1 MKVFFD
7 KIASATRNAR
17 VQRESI
23 LTREV
28 AAEEGRVIAVRVRGT
43 KSVYNTVEDLHGR
56 MIPLNDGDLLAGVLG
71 ARRALRGYAGVVP
84 EKVQAGDLLDILN
97 LGGVIGRCT
106 SANIELGPPL
116 KAEVLGSVLSF
127 PVLGERTGVP
137 ATIRENAVPWA
148 ARLAP
153 SAPVIYVAGTCM
165 NSGKTFACGE
175 IIRHLTRRGYR
186 VCGAKLT
193 GVSLLRDTLS
203 MCDLGAVRSL
213 FFNDAGVVS
222 TTDKVSVPVAKGL
235 LNALN
240 AEEPDVLVVE
250 LGDGILGDYG
260 VQAILADAELMG
272 AGTAH
277 VLCANDPVGAWG
289 AAELY
294 RSKYGRL
301 PDVVAGPA
309 TDNAVGRDYIEGQ
322 LGLRAIN
329 ARLDHARLGEALE
342 SIVFGE
348 AAKASPAP
356 APEAARTAA

>member
-17 VQRESI
+17 VQRESR

-28 AAEEGRVIAVRVRGT
+28 VAEEGRVIAVRVRGT
-43 KSVYNTVEDLHGR
+43 KSVYNTVEDVHGR
-56 MIPLNDGDLLAGVLG
+56 MILLNDGDLLAGVLG
-71 ARRALRGYAGVVP
+71 TRRALRGYAGVVP
-84 EKVQAGDLLDILN
+84 ERVQAGDLLDILN

-106 SANIELGPPL
+106 SANIELGQPL

-137 ATIRENAVPWA
+137 ATIQENAVPWA
-148 ARLAP
+148 RHLAP
-153 SAPVIYVAGTCM
+153 SAPLIYVAGTCM

-222 TTDKVSVPVAKGL
+222 TTEAVAVPVAKGL
-235 LNALN
+235 INALN

-260 VQAILADAELMG
+260 VQSILADAELMG
-272 AGTAH
+272 AGLAH
-277 VLCANDPVGAWG
+277 VVCANDPVGAWG

-294 RSKYGRL
+294 RTKYGRL
-301 PDVVAGPA
+301 PDVIAGPA
-309 TDNAVGRDYIEGQ
+309 TDNAVGRDYIEKH
-322 LGLRAIN
+322 LGVRAIN
-329 ARLDHARLGEALE
+329 ARIEHTRLGTTLEEA
-342 SIVFGE
+342 VFGK
-348 AAKASPAP
+348 AADASPA
-356 APEAARTAA
+356 ALSGAAAAAS